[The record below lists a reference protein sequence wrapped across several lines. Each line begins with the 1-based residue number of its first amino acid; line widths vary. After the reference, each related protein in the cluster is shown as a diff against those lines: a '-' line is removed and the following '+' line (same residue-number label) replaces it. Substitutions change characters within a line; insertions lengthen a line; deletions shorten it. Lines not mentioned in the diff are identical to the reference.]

1 VRLRRRGI
9 DPQTS
14 ETFQPRLWVTL
25 VALGLIV
32 AWLIAFVAKND
43 AEVEVHF
50 VFFTVRTSVIWLILL
65 GLAIGI
71 VAGVLLSQLERRRG
85 WLARRHKEP
94 DQPG

>member
-9 DPQTS
+9 DPETS
-14 ETFQPRLWVTL
+14 ETFQPRLWLTL

-32 AWLIAFVAKND
+32 AYLIAFVAKND
-43 AEVEVHF
+43 AEVDVHF

-85 WLARRHKEP
+85 WLGRRPKQP